1 MMKSSASS
9 GFLVVALAGLVGA
22 FGAIESVQAQEED
35 EEERAASGRARVLVS
50 VFQPDEGV
58 DGDFG
63 KEISDR
69 IRQRVDD
76 FDLLSAVSG
85 DEVEKA
91 VEQFEL
97 EVTDMDLIS
106 WRQLASRLNA
116 QLIIYGDIT
125 RGGSSDDGY
134 SVEAMFVDA
143 DRGDTTSVP
152 AIEVSGGGGDAAEEV
167 AESVAGDLSDQV
179 EFIRARLN
187 CQEYLSSDQLD
198 DAVRN
203 CDRALSVRP
212 DNPQAL
218 YLRGR
223 IAVEQ
228 ENWEEA
234 IDYLSKAVEQSSSNE
249 DALQSLAFAHAQAG
263 NRDRSVEL
271 YREYLEFNPG
281 AVDVRLNVAYNLASA
296 DAYSEAMKILEDGIE
311 RDSSRAQLWK
321 YLGDVAIRSGTAAD
335 QDRVAGSTS
344 IADTSAIETAVEA
357 YRKYADLE
365 PDSVDAAMY
374 RNMVGAY
381 LQIGSLDEAADQS
394 RRALDQISDDPRLWA
409 IQADVMSRQKDLD
422 AAVSAMDSVIALD
435 STYRRPYF
443 KRGVFK
449 LRNGDQ
455 EGALEDF
462 EKAVESGTDPDDIG
476 QQLFATGHK
485 DYYKQERFEQSAAM
499 FETALEFA
507 EEGELQN
514 QLNFWAGYSYFRLGE
529 RFDEDNKEDE
539 ACEPARRALENFERV
554 PSRLEQAG
562 SYQQESQSQLEKA
575 VETYIYRQEQ
585 IIKKSC

>member
-1 MMKSSASS
+1 MMKLNGSR
-9 GFLVVALAGLVGA
+9 GVLVAVLAGLVGA
-22 FGAIESVQAQEED
+22 LWALEPVQAQEEQSS
-35 EEERAASGRARVLVS
+35 SGRARVLVA
-50 VFQPDEGV
+50 VFQPDQGV

-63 KEISDR
+63 KEIAKK
-69 IRQRVDD
+69 IRERVDE
-76 FDLLSAVSG
+76 FDLLTPVSG
-85 DEVEKA
+85 DEVEQA
-91 VEQFEL
+91 AERFDL
-97 EVTDMDLIS
+97 DVTAMDLIS

-125 RGGSSDDGY
+125 RGGSADGY
-134 SVEAMFVDA
+134 TVDAMFIDA
-143 DRGDTTSVP
+143 NRGDTTSVP
-152 AIEVSGGGGDAAEEV
+152 AVEVSGDGGDEAEQV
-167 AESVAGDLSDQV
+167 ASSISEDLGDQV
-179 EFIRARLN
+179 RYLRARLN

-203 CDRALSVRP
+203 CDEALSVRP
-212 DNPQAL
+212 ENPQAL

-228 ENWEEA
+228 EEWDEA
-234 IDYLSKAVEQSSSNE
+234 IDYLSQAVERSSSHE

-263 NRDRSVEL
+263 NRERSVEL

-296 DAYSEAMKILEDGIE
+296 GAYSQSMKIIQDGIQ
-311 RDSSRAQLWK
+311 RDSTSASLWK

-335 QDRVAGSTS
+335 QDRVGGSTA
-344 IADTSAIETAVEA
+344 IADTSAIRTAVEA
-357 YRKYADLE
+357 YRKYAELQ
-365 PDSVDAAMY
+365 PDSVDAGMY

-381 LQIGSLDEAADQS
+381 MQIGSLEEASEQIRD
-394 RRALDQISDDPRLWA
+394 ALDQIQDDPGLWA
-409 IQADVMSRQKDLD
+409 IRADLAARQKNLD
-422 AAVSAMDSVIALD
+422 QAVSAMDSVVALD

-455 EGALEDF
+455 DGALQDF
-462 EKAVESGTDPDDIG
+462 EKAVEAGTDPDDIA

-485 DYYKQERFEQSAAM
+485 DYYKQGRFEPAAAM

-507 EEGELQN
+507 REEELGN
-514 QLNFWAGYSYFRLGE
+514 QLHFWAGYSHFRRGE
-529 RFDEDNKEDE
+529 QFDQQNKEEE
-539 ACEPARRALENFERV
+539 ACGPARRALEQFQQV
-554 PSRLEQAG
+554 PSHLSQAG
-562 SYQQESQSQLEKA
+562 SYQRESQKQLGTA

-585 IIKKSC
+585 IIKKSCG

>member
-1 MMKSSASS
+1 MMKLTVSR
-9 GFLVVALAGLVGA
+9 GFLIAVLAGLVGA
-22 FGAIESVQAQEED
+22 LGTLESVRAQEE
-35 EEERAASGRARVLVS
+35 EEAGSGRARVLVA
-50 VFQPDEGV
+50 VFQPGQGV

-63 KEISDR
+63 EEIAEK
-69 IRQRVDD
+69 IRERVED
-76 FDLLSAVSG
+76 FDLLTAVSG
-85 DEVEKA
+85 DEVEQA

-106 WRQLASRLNA
+106 WRQLASRLNS

-125 RGGSSDDGY
+125 RGGSADGY
-134 SVEAMFVDA
+134 SVDAMFVDSN
-143 DRGDTTSVP
+143 RGDTTSVP
-152 AIEVSGGGGDAAEEV
+152 SVTVQDDGGDDAERV
-167 AESVAGDLSDQV
+167 ADTVSDHLNDQV
-179 EFIRARLN
+179 EFLRSQLN

-203 CDRALSVRP
+203 CDKALSVRP

-228 ENWEEA
+228 ESWDEA
-234 IDYLSKAVEQSSSNE
+234 IEYLSQAVERSSSHE

-263 NRDRSVEL
+263 NRERSVEL

-296 DAYSEAMKILEDGIE
+296 DAYSEAMKIIQDGIE
-311 RDSSRAQLWK
+311 RDSSSASLWK

-335 QDRVAGSTS
+335 QDRVAGSTA
-344 IADTSAIETAVEA
+344 IADTSAIRTAVKA
-357 YRKYADLE
+357 YRKYAELE
-365 PDSVDAAMY
+365 PDSVDAGMY

-381 LQIGSLDEAADQS
+381 LQIGSLEEASDQIRS
-394 RRALDQISDDPRLWA
+394 ALDQIGDDPRLWA
-409 IQADVMSRQKDLD
+409 IRADVMARQGELGE
-422 AAVSAMDSVIALD
+422 AISAMDSVIALD
-435 STYRRPYF
+435 STYRRPFF

-449 LRNGDQ
+449 LRDGDQ
-455 EGALEDF
+455 DSALEDF
-462 EKAVESGTDPDDIG
+462 RMAVETGTDADDIA
-476 QQLFATGHK
+476 QQLFATGHG
-485 DYYKQERFEQSAAM
+485 DYYKEGRFEQAAAM

-507 EEGELQN
+507 DEEELEN
-514 QLNFWAGYSYFRLGE
+514 QIHFWSGYSYFRRGE
-529 RFDEDNKEDE
+529 QFDQDNQEEE

-554 PSRLEQAG
+554 PEHLGQAG
-562 SYQQESQSQLEKA
+562 NYQQESQGQLEQA

-585 IIKKSC
+585 IIKKSCQ